1 MIRWKNQREETE
13 ELSLAEKDGCIRI
26 QSTVHHSAA
35 ELRYSLELD
44 RSWTFRKGSILIG
57 DRSLTLH
64 ADGSG
69 SWSVGE
75 HGPIEELTGAI
86 DIDISCTPFTNSL
99 PINRMEWVQSRTVSM
114 DVVYLSVPDLT
125 FRKVNQHYT
134 LLRDSNGIREFR
146 YQSPTYE
153 SSIFVDREGLVVDYP
168 GLFLRI

>member
-1 MIRWKNQREETE
+1 MIRWKNQQEETE
-13 ELSLAEKDGCIRI
+13 ELFLAEKDRCITI
-26 QSTVHHSAA
+26 QSTVHRSAG
-35 ELRYSLELD
+35 EIHYSLELD
-44 RSWTFRKGSILIG
+44 PYWTFRKASIRIG

-64 ADGSG
+64 ADGFG
-69 SWSVGE
+69 SWSDGE

-99 PINRMEWVQSRTVSM
+99 PINRMEWVQGRTVSM
-114 DVVYLSVPDLT
+114 DMVYLSVPDLT

-134 LLRDSNGIREFR
+134 LLRESNEIREFL

-153 SSIFVDREGLVVDYP
+153 SSIFVDRKGLVVDYP

>member
-13 ELSLAEKDGCIRI
+13 ELSLTEKEGCITI
-26 QSTVHHSAA
+26 ESTVHHSAA
-35 ELRYSLELD
+35 EIRYSLELD

-69 SWSVGE
+69 SWSVGK

-99 PINRMEWVQSRTVSM
+99 PINRMEWVQGRTVSM
-114 DVVYLSVPDLT
+114 DVVYMSVPDLT
-125 FRKVNQHYT
+125 FRKVKQHYT
-134 LLRDSNGIREFR
+134 LLRESNGIREFL

-153 SSIFVDREGLVVDYP
+153 SCIFVDREGLVVDYP
-168 GLFLRI
+168 DLFLRI

>member
-1 MIRWKNQREETE
+1 
-13 ELSLAEKDGCIRI
+13 
-26 QSTVHHSAA
+26 
-35 ELRYSLELD
+35 
-44 RSWTFRKGSILIG
+44 
-57 DRSLTLH
+57 
-64 ADGSG
+64 
-69 SWSVGE
+69 
-75 HGPIEELTGAI
+75 
-86 DIDISCTPFTNSL
+86 
-99 PINRMEWVQSRTVSM
+99 MEWVQGRTVSM